1 MQKKAFLQLLILA
14 LVPFIMVLGNS
25 MLIPVLPQAQ
35 KSMGISRLQVG
46 LLITLFSL
54 PAGLTIP
61 LAGFLADRLG
71 RKKVLIPALILYGA
85 GGLIAGLAASLIK
98 KPYLLVLA
106 GRIVQG
112 AGAAGTAPVAM
123 ALVGDIF
130 TSNERSKALGML
142 ESANGL
148 GKVVSPIAGA
158 LAGLIS
164 WYLSFYIFPALTLP
178 VAAAIAFFVLEPGKN
193 NNNQKNLPSY
203 WATLKSIWQQKG
215 MALATA
221 FAAGAAS
228 LLVLFGLLFLLSDR
242 LEETFAVNGLRKG
255 FYIAL
260 PVLVMAVTSYISGYI
275 LQKKIQLTK
284 GAVICGLL
292 LAAAGIGALYF
303 FDRRLLPSL
312 LTASLTGMGTGI
324 TLPALNTLVT
334 SSVAPQERG
343 MISALYGGVRFL
355 GVAAGPPLF
364 ARLMEAGQAAPSL
377 GGGLMLLTAAL
388 LVLFFLKR
396 HILLTPSPSPA

>member
-158 LAGLIS
+158 LAGLVS
-164 WYLSFYIFPALTLP
+164 WYLPFYIFPALTLP
-178 VAAAIAFFVLEPGKN
+178 VAAAIAFFVPEPGKN
-193 NNNQKNLPSY
+193 NNNQKNLSSY
-203 WATLKSIWQQKG
+203 WATLKAIWQQKG
-215 MALATA
+215 MALTTA

-260 PVLVMAVTSYISGYI
+260 PVLVMAVTSYTSGYI

-303 FDRRLLPSL
+303 FDHRLLPSL

-388 LVLFFLKR
+388 LVLFFMKR
-396 HILLTPSPSPA
+396 HILLPPSPSPA